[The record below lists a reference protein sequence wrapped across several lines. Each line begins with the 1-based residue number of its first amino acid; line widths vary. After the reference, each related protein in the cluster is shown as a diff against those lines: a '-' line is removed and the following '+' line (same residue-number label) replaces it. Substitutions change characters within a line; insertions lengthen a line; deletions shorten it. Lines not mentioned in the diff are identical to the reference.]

1 MTRKGKCEIW
11 YYQPVISISR
21 EQFERLVRE
30 ALSQLPND
38 VRSHLDNVDVVVDGS
53 ASTSQLVGTGIENE
67 MELLG
72 LYEGIPLTERYGY
85 DLVLPDKITLFQK
98 PIETICETQEQIAE
112 EIKATIVHEIA
123 HHFGIDDD
131 RLHNLGL

>member
-1 MTRKGKCEIW
+1 M
-11 YYQPVISISR
+11 ISISR

>member
-1 MTRKGKCEIW
+1 M
-11 YYQPVISISR
+11 
-21 EQFERLVRE
+21 
-30 ALSQLPND
+30 PND
-38 VRSHLDNVDVVVDGS
+38 VRSHLDNVDIVVDGS
-53 ASTSQLVGTGIENE
+53 ASTSLLVGTGIENE

-72 LYEGIPLTERYGY
+72 LYEGIPLPERYGY

>member
-1 MTRKGKCEIW
+1 M
-11 YYQPVISISR
+11 ISISR
-21 EQFERLVRE
+21 EQFESLVRE
-30 ALSQLPND
+30 TLSQLPD
-38 VRSHLDNVDVVVDGS
+38 AVWKHLDNVDVVVDGS

>member
-1 MTRKGKCEIW
+1 
-11 YYQPVISISR
+11 VISISR

-38 VRSHLDNVDVVVDGS
+38 VRSHLDNVDIVVDGS

>member
-1 MTRKGKCEIW
+1 M
-11 YYQPVISISR
+11 ISISR
-21 EQFERLVRE
+21 EQFEGLVRR
-30 ALSQLPND
+30 ALSQLPSD
-38 VRSHLDNVDVVVDGS
+38 VKNHLENVDIVVDES
-53 ASTSQLVGTGIENE
+53 ASAAQLVGTGIENK

-98 PIETICETQEQIAE
+98 PIETICETQEQITE
-112 EIKATIVHEIA
+112 EIRMTIVHEIA

-131 RLHNLGL
+131 RLHSLGL

>member
-1 MTRKGKCEIW
+1 M
-11 YYQPVISISR
+11 ISISR
-21 EQFERLVRE
+21 EQFEGLVRR
-30 ALSQLPND
+30 ALSQLPSD
-38 VRSHLDNVDVVVDGS
+38 VKNHLENVDIVVDES
-53 ASTSQLVGTGIENE
+53 ASAAQLVGTGIENK

-98 PIETICETQEQIAE
+98 PIETICETQEQITE
-112 EIKATIVHEIA
+112 EIRMTIVHEIA

>member
-1 MTRKGKCEIW
+1 M
-11 YYQPVISISR
+11 ISISR

-38 VRSHLDNVDVVVDGS
+38 VRSHLDNVDIVVDGS

>member
-1 MTRKGKCEIW
+1 M
-11 YYQPVISISR
+11 ISISR
-21 EQFERLVRE
+21 EQFEKLVRK
-30 ALSQLPND
+30 ALSQLPID
-38 VRSHLDNVDVVVDGS
+38 VRNHLDNVDVVVDGS

-67 MELLG
+67 MDLLG

-85 DLVLPDKITLFQK
+85 DLVLPDKITLFQR
-98 PIETICETQEQIAE
+98 PIESICETQEQVSE

>member
-1 MTRKGKCEIW
+1 M
-11 YYQPVISISR
+11 ISISR
-21 EQFERLVRE
+21 EQFEGLVRG
-30 ALSQLPND
+30 ALSQLPSD
-38 VRSHLDNVDVVVDGS
+38 VKNHLENVDIVVDES
-53 ASTSQLVGTGIENE
+53 ASAAQLVGTGIENK

-98 PIETICETQEQIAE
+98 PIETICETQEQITE
-112 EIKATIVHEIA
+112 EIRMTIVHEIA

-131 RLHNLGL
+131 RLHSLGL

>member
-1 MTRKGKCEIW
+1 M
-11 YYQPVISISR
+11 ISISR

-131 RLHNLGL
+131 RLYNLGL

>member
-1 MTRKGKCEIW
+1 M
-11 YYQPVISISR
+11 ISISR
-21 EQFERLVRE
+21 EQFEKLVRK
-30 ALSQLPND
+30 ALSQLPID
-38 VRSHLDNVDVVVDGS
+38 VRNHLDNVDVVVDGS

-67 MELLG
+67 MDLLG

-98 PIETICETQEQIAE
+98 PIESICETQEQVSE
-112 EIKATIVHEIA
+112 EIKATIVHEVA